1 MGKADYSEIAEVYDE
16 VRKDDLPHIVWWQTK
31 IALEGKLGPG
41 KRFIDLGCG
50 TGRWTIPLARRTG
63 CQAVGL
69 DSSEAML
76 ARARAK
82 DTEGRVTWVQG
93 DCEKLLGPEISSS
106 GTPPPFPPPRAR
118 RGETRVG
125 QQASSFRLASGH
137 AHPMEPDS
145 FDCALMSLMIHHLE
159 DHLGT
164 FRGVFRILRPGG
176 VFLIRQGTLEDILR
190 DPMHRFFPEV
200 VTIDRR
206 RTPFRSEIERW
217 LEEAGF
223 DPVRVE
229 TLKQHT
235 YSSNMRLLEEIEK
248 RVCSALR
255 MLDDEAFA
263 AGLARFKA
271 YLRRPADDASLRDSF
286 FTLFIATKPEGTTS

>member
-1 MGKADYSEIAEVYDE
+1 MTTKKADYSEIAEVYDE

-69 DSSEAML
+69 DTSEAML
-76 ARARAK
+76 AKARAK
-82 DTEGRVTWVQG
+82 DPEGRVSWVVG
-93 DCEKLLGPEISSS
+93 DCEKLQLEPE
-106 GTPPPFPPPRAR
+106 
-118 RGETRVG
+118 
-125 QQASSFRLASGH
+125 
-137 AHPMEPDS
+137 S
-145 FDCALMSLMIHHLE
+145 FDCALMSLMVHHLE
-159 DHLGT
+159 DHLAT
-164 FRGVFRILRPGG
+164 FRGVLRILRPGG
-176 VFLIRQGTLEDILR
+176 TFLVRQGALEDILR
-190 DPMHRFFPEV
+190 DPMHRFFPEA
-200 VTIDRR
+200 VTIDRK

-217 LEEAGF
+217 LDEAGF
-223 DPVRVE
+223 NPVKVE
-229 TLKQHT
+229 TFKQHT

-255 MLDDEAFA
+255 IIDDEAFA

-271 YLRRPADDASLRDSF
+271 YLRRPADDPSLRDSF
-286 FTLFIATKPEGTTS
+286 FTLFIATKPERR

>member
-1 MGKADYSEIAEVYDE
+1 MTAGKADYSEIAEVYDE

-50 TGRWTIPLARRTG
+50 TGRWTIPIARRTG
-63 CQAVGL
+63 CKAVGL
-69 DSSEAML
+69 DSSAAML
-76 ARARAK
+76 AKARAK
-82 DTEGRVTWVQG
+82 DAEGRVTWVQG
-93 DCEKLLGPEISSS
+93 DCEKDLL
-106 GTPPPFPPPRAR
+106 TPRPPLQVWRGSETSAPYSPSPRAG
-118 RGETRVG
+118 RGEGGWGFG
-125 QQASSFRLASGH
+125 Q
-137 AHPMEPDS
+137 
-145 FDCALMSLMIHHLE
+145 FDCALMSLMMHHLE

-176 VFLIRQGTLEDILR
+176 VLLIRQGTLEDILR
-190 DPMHRFFPEV
+190 DPMHRFFPEA
-200 VTIDRR
+200 VTIDRK

-217 LEEAGF
+217 LDEAGF
-223 DPVRVE
+223 NPVRVE

-248 RVCSALR
+248 RVSSALR
-255 MLDDEAFA
+255 IIDDEAFT

-271 YLRRPADDASLRDSF
+271 YLRRPADDPSLRDSF
-286 FTLFIATKPEGTTS
+286 FTLFVARKPE